1 MCQAG
6 RCVINYPLLSDCKFS
21 LRAFLFETRFKLS
34 TTEVRKYRLAG
45 GGGGRGG
52 NIIITTL
59 AKSAS
64 QYDAAFF
71 VAPLSFVYDILLWRI
86 KIPLMIC

>member
-34 TTEVRKYRLAG
+34 TTEVRRYRLAG
-45 GGGGRGG
+45 GG
-52 NIIITTL
+52 NIIIAIL
-59 AKSAS
+59 GKSAP
-64 QYDAAFF
+64 QYDAAFL
-71 VAPLSFVYDILLWRI
+71 VAPLSFVYDILLLRI
-86 KIPLMIC
+86 KIPFMIF